1 MSHQIWDKYNK
12 DDILLF
18 MQQVQKMQYF
28 YGNDISIRN
37 AAEPQNLVKYLTV

>member
-1 MSHQIWDKYNK
+1 MSHHIWDKYNK

-28 YGNDISIRN
+28 CVNDISIRN
-37 AAEPQNLVKYLTV
+37 AAEPQNLEKYLTV